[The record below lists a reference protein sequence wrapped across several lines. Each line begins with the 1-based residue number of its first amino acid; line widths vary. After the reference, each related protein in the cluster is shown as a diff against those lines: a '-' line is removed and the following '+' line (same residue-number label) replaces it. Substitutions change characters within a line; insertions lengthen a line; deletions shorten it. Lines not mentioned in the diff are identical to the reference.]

1 MRNAGLGGWPARR
14 AQMSPGRTAF
24 VYGDRSFSYAEVHDR
39 TTRLASRLGEAGVR
53 AGDRVAYLGPNH
65 VAFAETMFAAH
76 LLGAIF
82 VPLNFRLAAPEIA
95 YMLADSGAAVLVYAP
110 ECAAV
115 VREIP
120 RPPAP
125 RTVVALESPAEGER
139 HYETWLSRGDP
150 SPIDT
155 AVTIDEVAL
164 ILYTSGTTGRPKGA
178 MLTHANL
185 VWNCFHIMIGVDVT
199 STEVALISAP
209 LFHVAAL
216 NQTLLPTFLKG
227 GTSVVMPFWDVDR
240 CYDLIEKHRVTWMFG
255 VTTMFAAFARSP
267 RWPLAD
273 LSSLR
278 TLMSGGAAIPVALI
292 RTYQERGLVFCQ
304 GYGMTETAPGA
315 TFLEAGES
323 VRKVGS
329 AGVPVF
335 FADVRVVRP
344 DLTPV
349 EPGEP
354 GEVLVRGPNVTPGYW
369 GNPEATAAAFTH
381 DGWFRSG
388 DIATLDDEGHLHV
401 VDRVKD
407 MYISGGENVYP
418 AEVESALFEHPAVA
432 EAAVVGVPDERWGE
446 VGRAFVVARPGA
458 AVTPRELRDFL
469 RPRLAKYKIPVYV
482 DVVGTL
488 PKTGSGKIRKPDLR
502 RRPLSAGPR
511 SES

>member
-14 AQMSPGRTAF
+14 AQMSPDRTAF
-24 VYGDRSFSYAEVHDR
+24 VYADRPLSYAEVHER
-39 TTRLASRLGEAGVR
+39 TTRLASRLRDAGVR

-65 VAFAETMFAAH
+65 VAFAETMFATH
-76 LLGAIF
+76 VLGGIF

-95 YMLADSGAAVLVYAP
+95 YMLEHSGASVLVYAP
-110 ECAAV
+110 ECGAV
-115 VREIP
+115 VRDLP
-120 RPPAP
+120 GLPGL

-139 HYETWLSRGDP
+139 HYETWLSQGDP
-150 SPIDT
+150 TPIDIPV
-155 AVTIDEVAL
+155 ALDDIAL

-178 MLTHANL
+178 MLSHANL

-199 STEVALISAP
+199 STEVTLISAP

-227 GTSVVMPFWDVDR
+227 GISVIMPSWDVDR
-240 CYDLIEKHRVTWMFG
+240 CYDLIERHRVTWMFG
-255 VTTMFAAFARSP
+255 VTAMFAALARSP
-267 RWPLAD
+267 RWPGAD

-292 RTYQERGLVFCQ
+292 RAYQERGLVFCQ

-335 FADVRVVRP
+335 FANVRVVRP

-349 EPGEP
+349 APGEP
-354 GEVLVRGPNVTPGYW
+354 GEVLVQGPNVTPGYW
-369 GNPEATAAAFTH
+369 RDPEATAAALTEG
-381 DGWFRSG
+381 GWFHSG
-388 DIATLDDEGHLHV
+388 DIATLDDEGHLHI

-418 AEVESALFEHPAVA
+418 AEVEGVLFEHPAVV
-432 EAAVVGVPDERWGE
+432 EAAVVGVPDDTWGE
-446 VGRAFVVARPGA
+446 VGRAFVVPRPGV
-458 AVTPRELRDFL
+458 AVTPGEVRDFL

-482 DVVGTL
+482 DVVDAL

-502 RRPLSAGPR
+502 RRPLPAGP
-511 SES
+511 EE

>member
-24 VYGDRSFSYAEVHDR
+24 VFEDRSFSYAEVHER
-39 TTRLASRLGEAGVR
+39 TTRLASRLREAGVR

-76 LLGAIF
+76 ALGAIF

-95 YMLADSGAAVLVYAP
+95 YMLADSGASVLVYAP

-120 RPPAP
+120 GPPVP
-125 RTVVALESPAEGER
+125 HTVVALESPAEGER
-139 HYETWLSRGDP
+139 HYETWLSQGDP
-150 SPIDT
+150 TPVDT
-155 AVTIDEVAL
+155 AVTLDDVAL

-185 VWNCFHIMIGVDVT
+185 AWNCFHMLIGVDVAG
-199 STEVALISAP
+199 TEVTLISAP

-255 VTTMFAAFARSP
+255 VTAMFAAFARSP
-267 RWPLAD
+267 RWPHAD

-292 RTYQERGLVFCQ
+292 RAYQERGLVFCQ

-349 EPGEP
+349 APGEP

-369 GNPEATAAAFTH
+369 RNPEATAAALTE

-388 DIATLDDEGHLHV
+388 DLATLDDEGHLHI

-418 AEVESALFEHPAVA
+418 AEVESVLFEHPAVA

-446 VGRAFVVARPGA
+446 VGRAFVVPRPGA
-458 AVTPRELRDFL
+458 AVTPGELRDFL

-482 DVVGTL
+482 DVVGAL

-502 RRPLSAGPR
+502 RRPLPAAP
-511 SES
+511 EE